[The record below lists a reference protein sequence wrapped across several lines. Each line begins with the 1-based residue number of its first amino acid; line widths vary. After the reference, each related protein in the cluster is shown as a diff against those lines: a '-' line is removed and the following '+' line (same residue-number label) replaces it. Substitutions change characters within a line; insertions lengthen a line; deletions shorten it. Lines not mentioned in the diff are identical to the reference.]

1 MKKSIF
7 LTISLLG
14 NLFFIFS
21 SLTYDAAH
29 RKSDNVGKVMFSVP
43 VAPKSTIITNEH
55 NIKKYLN
62 KGYQIQNAWSSTYNH
77 LDMYVVVKF

>member
-1 MKKSIF
+1 MRKSI
-7 LTISLLG
+7 LTATLVVASIVTL
-14 NLFFIFS
+14 S
-21 SLTYDAAH
+21 SLSYNDA
-29 RKSDNVGKVMFSVP
+29 RTKDSYRTQVNFTVP

-77 LDMYVVVKF
+77 LDMYVVVKY

>member
-1 MKKSIF
+1 MRKSI
-7 LTISLLG
+7 LTATLVVASIVTL
-14 NLFFIFS
+14 S
-21 SLTYDAAH
+21 SLSYNDARTKDAY
-29 RKSDNVGKVMFSVP
+29 RTQVNFTIP

-77 LDMYVVVKF
+77 LDMYVVVKY